1 MTEPTRIRAQ
11 ITGDKANVRIL
22 MTHEMETGQR
32 KDASGNLVPAWYI
45 QDVTVRHNNKI
56 VMTAQWGS
64 AISKNPYLQFTL
76 KGAKVGDKLSLNWK
90 DTQGASRT
98 DEATLA

>member
-45 QDVTVRHNNKI
+45 QDVTVRHNSKI
-56 VMTAQWGS
+56 VLTAQWGS

-76 KGAKVGDKLSLNWK
+76 KGAKVGDKLSLSWK

>member
-1 MTEPTRIRAQ
+1 MTESTRIRTQ
-11 ITGDKANVRIL
+11 VMGDKATVRIL
-22 MTHEMETGQR
+22 MTHDMETGQR
-32 KDASGNLVPAWYI
+32 KDAAGNLVPAWYI
-45 QDVTVRHNNKI
+45 QDVTVRHNGKV

-76 KGAKVGDKLSLNWK
+76 KGAKVGNKLSLSWK

-98 DEATLA
+98 DEATLT